1 MADEKILD
9 LSKSVY
15 DICMEDAM
23 VKSTLLLLGF
33 KAVAAPKAMGALKN
47 RKMEQIMP
55 VRGKSY
61 DEVLKMFEEK
71 GYTIINR

>member
-1 MADEKILD
+1 MAGEKILD

-15 DICMEDAM
+15 DICMNDAIA
-23 VKSTLLLLGF
+23 KSTLLGLGF
-33 KAVAAPKAMGALKN
+33 KAVAAPKAMGALRN

-55 VRGKSY
+55 IRGKSY
-61 DEVLKMFEEK
+61 EEVLQIFEEK